1 MTMTIEAT
9 KLYTALEATSFQ
21 NVSGIFIAVL
31 ECIFDIQPRNTSPSL
46 AELMRTDDGFLLG
59 RQTGDLGFNEWLGE
73 MTAGEIERNVR
84 GMCEALNTPADEI
97 EFVVQTIRD
106 SPAG

>member
-21 NVSGIFIAVL
+21 NVSGKLIAVL
-31 ECIFDIQPRNTSPSL
+31 ECALNIQPRNTNPSL
-46 AELMRTDDGFLLG
+46 AELMRTDDGFLMG
-59 RQTGDLGFNEWLGE
+59 RQEGDLGFNEWLGE
-73 MTAGEIERNVR
+73 MTADDIERNVR

-97 EFVVQTIRD
+97 EFVVQAIRN